1 MKNKRILVLDDYDLT
16 RDVIKRNLTANGY
29 QIYTAGKFELAK
41 EILEE
46 IEIDLVIT
54 DLKMPDISGLDVI
67 KYITEHYKD
76 IEIIVITGYPTI
88 TSAVDAVKLGA
99 DDYLTK
105 PFTDVE
111 LLAAVKKTF
120 EKQENKREFNKEISD
135 GFGEKFG
142 IIGTSDKM
150 LEVFRTI
157 KKASEINSTVL
168 ITGESGTGKELVA
181 RAIHYAGYRA
191 AAPFVPINCGAIPET
206 LLESELFG
214 YVKGAF
220 TGAHT
225 TRNGFFR
232 SANKGTIFL
241 DEISETSMMLQI
253 KLLRV
258 IQEKEVYMVGS
269 AEPHKVDVRILVA
282 SNKDLHGLV
291 DLGRFREDLYYRL
304 NVLTINIPPLR
315 ERGRD
320 IFQLANYFANKYANE
335 FNKKVPVFHDEVLKT
350 FGRYNWPG
358 NVRELENIVHRLVIM
373 DEDGKILK
381 ADLPNY
387 MKSRIGSG
395 TDLTRTL
402 LEMELEYIKNVL
414 EFTNNNKSKAAQIL
428 NIDRKTLNNKLQ
440 QDVEKDLK

>member
-1 MKNKRILVLDDYDLT
+1 MKNKRILVLDDNDIT
-16 RDVIKRNLTANGY
+16 REVIKRNLAANGY
-29 QIYTAGKFELAK
+29 QLYTAGNFDLAK
-41 EILEE
+41 EILQE
-46 IEIDLVIT
+46 IEPDLVIT

-67 KYITEHYKD
+67 TYITENFKNV
-76 IEIIVITGYPTI
+76 EIIVITGYPTI
-88 TSAVDAVKLGA
+88 MSAVDAVKLGA

-111 LLAAVKKTF
+111 LLTAVKKSL

-142 IIGTSDKM
+142 IISNSEKM
-150 LEVFRTI
+150 LEVFKTI

-181 RAIHYAGYRA
+181 RAIHYTGFRA

-225 TRNGFFR
+225 TRNGFFI

-241 DEISETSMMLQI
+241 DKISETSMMLQI

-269 AEPHKVDVRILVA
+269 TKSLKVDVRILVA
-282 SNKDLHGLV
+282 SNKDLYGLV
-291 DLGRFREDLYYRL
+291 GLGKFREDLFYRL
-304 NVLTINIPPLR
+304 NVLTIDIPPLR
-315 ERGRD
+315 ERGAD
-320 IFQLANYFANKYANE
+320 IFQLANYFANKYAEE
-335 FNKKVPVFHDEVLKT
+335 FNKKIPSFNDEVLDILGK
-350 FGRYNWPG
+350 YNWPG
-358 NVRELENIVHRLVIM
+358 NVRELENLVHRLVIM
-373 DEDGKILK
+373 NEDGKIRK
-381 ADLPNY
+381 ADLPVF
-387 MKSRIGSG
+387 MKTRIGSVS
-395 TDLTRTL
+395 DVKRSLQ
-402 LEMELEYIKNVL
+402 EVEIEHIKNVL
-414 EFTNNNKSKAAQIL
+414 EYTDNNKSKASEIL
-428 NIDRKTLNNKLQ
+428 RIDRKTLNNKLNQ
-440 QDVEKDLK
+440 EPKK

>member
-1 MKNKRILVLDDYDLT
+1 MKNKRILVLDDNDIT
-16 RDVIKRNLTANGY
+16 REVIKRNLAANGY
-29 QIYTAGKFELAK
+29 QLYTAGNFDLAK
-41 EILEE
+41 EILQE
-46 IEIDLVIT
+46 IEPDLVIT

-67 KYITEHYKD
+67 TYITENFKNV
-76 IEIIVITGYPTI
+76 EIIVITGYPTI
-88 TSAVDAVKLGA
+88 MSAVDAVKLGA

-111 LLAAVKKTF
+111 LLTAVKKSL

-142 IIGTSDKM
+142 IISNSEKM
-150 LEVFRTI
+150 LEVFKTI

-181 RAIHYAGYRA
+181 RAIHYTGFRA

-225 TRNGFFR
+225 TRNGFFI

-241 DEISETSMMLQI
+241 DKISETSMMLQI

-269 AEPHKVDVRILVA
+269 TKSLKVDVRILVA
-282 SNKDLHGLV
+282 SNKNLYGLV
-291 DLGRFREDLYYRL
+291 GLGKFREDLFYRL
-304 NVLTINIPPLR
+304 NVLTIDIPPLR
-315 ERGRD
+315 ERGAD
-320 IFQLANYFANKYANE
+320 IFQLANYFANKYAEE
-335 FNKKVPVFHDEVLKT
+335 FNKKIPSFNDEVLDILGK
-350 FGRYNWPG
+350 YNWPG
-358 NVRELENIVHRLVIM
+358 NVRELENLVHRLVIM
-373 DEDGKILK
+373 NEDGKIRK
-381 ADLPNY
+381 ADLPVF
-387 MKSRIGSG
+387 MKTRIGSVS
-395 TDLTRTL
+395 DVKRSLQ
-402 LEMELEYIKNVL
+402 EVEIEHIKNVL
-414 EFTNNNKSKAAQIL
+414 EYTDNNKSKASEIL
-428 NIDRKTLNNKLQ
+428 LIDRKTLNNKLNQ
-440 QDVEKDLK
+440 EPKK

>member
-1 MKNKRILVLDDYDLT
+1 MKNKRILVLDDNDIT
-16 RDVIKRNLTANGY
+16 REVIKRNLAANGY
-29 QIYTAGKFELAK
+29 QLYTAGNFDLAK
-41 EILEE
+41 EILQE
-46 IEIDLVIT
+46 IEPDLVIT

-67 KYITEHYKD
+67 TYITENFKNV
-76 IEIIVITGYPTI
+76 EIIVITGYPTI

-111 LLAAVKKTF
+111 LLTAVKKSL

-142 IIGTSDKM
+142 IISNSEKM
-150 LEVFRTI
+150 LEVFKTI

-181 RAIHYAGYRA
+181 RAIHYTGFRA

-225 TRNGFFR
+225 TRNGFFI

-269 AEPHKVDVRILVA
+269 TKSLKVDVRILVA
-282 SNKDLHGLV
+282 SNKDLYGLV
-291 DLGRFREDLYYRL
+291 GLGKFREDLFYRL
-304 NVLTINIPPLR
+304 NVLTIDIPPLR
-315 ERGRD
+315 ERGAD
-320 IFQLANYFANKYANE
+320 IFQLANYFANKYAEE
-335 FNKKVPVFHDEVLKT
+335 FNKKIPSFNDEVLDILGK
-350 FGRYNWPG
+350 YNWPG
-358 NVRELENIVHRLVIM
+358 NVRELENLVHRLVIM
-373 DEDGKILK
+373 NEDGKIRK
-381 ADLPNY
+381 ADLPVF
-387 MKSRIGSG
+387 MKTRIGSVS
-395 TDLTRTL
+395 DVKRSLQ
-402 LEMELEYIKNVL
+402 EVEIEHIKNVL
-414 EFTNNNKSKAAQIL
+414 EYTDNNKSKASEIL
-428 NIDRKTLNNKLQ
+428 LIDRKTLNNKLNQ
-440 QDVEKDLK
+440 EPKK

>member
-1 MKNKRILVLDDYDLT
+1 MKNKRILVLDDNDIT
-16 RDVIKRNLTANGY
+16 REVIKRNLAANGY
-29 QIYTAGKFELAK
+29 QLYTAGNFDLAK
-41 EILEE
+41 EILQE
-46 IEIDLVIT
+46 IEPDLVIT

-67 KYITEHYKD
+67 TYITENFKNV
-76 IEIIVITGYPTI
+76 EIIVITGYPTI

-111 LLAAVKKTF
+111 LLTAVKKSL

-142 IIGTSDKM
+142 IISNSEKM
-150 LEVFRTI
+150 LEVFKTI

-181 RAIHYAGYRA
+181 RAIHYTGFRA

-225 TRNGFFR
+225 TRNGFFI

-269 AEPHKVDVRILVA
+269 TKSLKVDVRILVA
-282 SNKDLHGLV
+282 SNKDLYGLV
-291 DLGRFREDLYYRL
+291 GLGKFREDLFYRL
-304 NVLTINIPPLR
+304 NVLTIDIPPLR
-315 ERGRD
+315 ERGAD
-320 IFQLANYFANKYANE
+320 IFQLANYFANKYAEE
-335 FNKKVPVFHDEVLKT
+335 FNKKIPSFNDEVLDILGK
-350 FGRYNWPG
+350 YNWPG
-358 NVRELENIVHRLVIM
+358 NVRELENLVHRLVIM
-373 DEDGKILK
+373 NEDGKIRK
-381 ADLPNY
+381 ADLPVF
-387 MKSRIGSG
+387 MKTRIGSVS
-395 TDLTRTL
+395 DVKRSLQ
-402 LEMELEYIKNVL
+402 EVEIEHIKNVL
-414 EFTNNNKSKAAQIL
+414 EYTDNNKSKASEIL
-428 NIDRKTLNNKLQ
+428 RIDRKTLNNKLNQ
-440 QDVEKDLK
+440 EPKK

>member
-1 MKNKRILVLDDYDLT
+1 MKNKRILVLDDNDIT
-16 RDVIKRNLTANGY
+16 REVIKRNLAANGY
-29 QIYTAGKFELAK
+29 QLYTAGNFDLAK
-41 EILEE
+41 EILQE
-46 IEIDLVIT
+46 IEPDLVIT

-67 KYITEHYKD
+67 TYITENFKNV
-76 IEIIVITGYPTI
+76 EIIVITGYPTI

-111 LLAAVKKTF
+111 LLTAVKKSL

-142 IIGTSDKM
+142 IISNSEKM
-150 LEVFRTI
+150 LEVFKTI

-181 RAIHYAGYRA
+181 RAIHYTGFRA

-225 TRNGFFR
+225 TRNGFFI

-269 AEPHKVDVRILVA
+269 TKSLKVDVRILVA
-282 SNKDLHGLV
+282 SNKNLYGLV
-291 DLGRFREDLYYRL
+291 GLGKFREDLFYRL
-304 NVLTINIPPLR
+304 NVLTIDIPPLR
-315 ERGRD
+315 ERGAD
-320 IFQLANYFANKYANE
+320 IFQLANYFANKYAEE
-335 FNKKVPVFHDEVLKT
+335 FNKKIPSFNDEVLDILGK
-350 FGRYNWPG
+350 YNWPG
-358 NVRELENIVHRLVIM
+358 NVRELENLVHRLVIM
-373 DEDGKILK
+373 NEDGKIRK
-381 ADLPNY
+381 ADLPVF
-387 MKSRIGSG
+387 MKTRIGSVS
-395 TDLTRTL
+395 DVKRSLQ
-402 LEMELEYIKNVL
+402 EVEIEHIKNVL
-414 EFTNNNKSKAAQIL
+414 EYTDNNKSKASEIL
-428 NIDRKTLNNKLQ
+428 RIDRKTLNNKLNQ
-440 QDVEKDLK
+440 EPKK

>member
-1 MKNKRILVLDDYDLT
+1 MKNKRILVLDDSDIT
-16 RDVIKRNLTANGY
+16 RDVIKRNLAAHGY
-29 QIYTAGKFELAK
+29 QLYTAGNFDLAK
-41 EILEE
+41 EILQE
-46 IEIDLVIT
+46 IEPDLVIT

-67 KYITEHYKD
+67 TYITENYKD
-76 IEIIVITGYPTI
+76 VEIIVITGYPTI

-111 LLAAVKKTF
+111 LLAAVKKAL

-142 IIGTSDKM
+142 IIGNSEKM
-150 LEVFRTI
+150 LEVFKTI
-157 KKASEINSTVL
+157 KKASEINSTVM

-181 RAIHYAGYRA
+181 RAIHYTGFRG

-225 TRNGFFR
+225 TRNGFFK

-269 AEPHKVDVRILVA
+269 TEAQKVDVRILVA
-282 SNKDLHGLV
+282 SNKDLYGLV
-291 DLGRFREDLYYRL
+291 ELGKFREDLFYRL

-315 ERGRD
+315 ERGAD
-320 IFQLANYFANKYANE
+320 IFQLANYFANKYASE
-335 FNKKVPVFHDEVLKT
+335 FDKKIPSFNDEVLDILGK
-350 FGRYNWPG
+350 YNWPG
-358 NVRELENIVHRLVIM
+358 NVRELENLVHRLVIM
-373 DEDGKILK
+373 NEDGIIRK
-381 ADLPNY
+381 ADLPVF
-387 MKSRIGSG
+387 MKSRIGSVS
-395 TDLTRTL
+395 DVKRTL
-402 LEMELEYIKNVL
+402 QEVEIEHIKNVL
-414 EFTNNNKSKAAQIL
+414 EYTDNNKSKASEIL
-428 NIDRKTLNNKLQ
+428 HIDRKTLNNKLNQ
-440 QDVEKDLK
+440 ENKTKL

>member
-1 MKNKRILVLDDYDLT
+1 MKNKRILVLDDSDIT
-16 RDVIKRNLTANGY
+16 RDVIKRNLAAHGY
-29 QIYTAGKFELAK
+29 QLYTAGNFDLAK
-41 EILEE
+41 EILKE
-46 IEIDLVIT
+46 IEPDLVIT

-67 KYITEHYKD
+67 TYITENFKNV
-76 IEIIVITGYPTI
+76 EIIVITGYPTI

-111 LLAAVKKTF
+111 LLAAVKKAL
-120 EKQENKREFNKEISD
+120 EKQENKREFNREITD

-142 IIGTSDKM
+142 IIGNSEKM
-150 LEVFRTI
+150 LEVFKTI

-181 RAIHYAGYRA
+181 RAIHYTGFRG

-225 TRNGFFR
+225 TRNGFFK
-232 SANKGTIFL
+232 SAHKGTIFL

-269 AEPHKVDVRILVA
+269 TEAQKVDVRILVA
-282 SNKDLHGLV
+282 SNKDLYGLV
-291 DLGRFREDLYYRL
+291 ELGKFREDLFYRL

-315 ERGRD
+315 ERGAD
-320 IFQLANYFANKYANE
+320 IFQLANYFANKYASE
-335 FNKKVPVFHDEVLKT
+335 FDKKIPSFNDEVLEILGK
-350 FGRYNWPG
+350 YNWPG
-358 NVRELENIVHRLVIM
+358 NVRELENLVHRLVIM
-373 DEDGKILK
+373 NEDGIIRK
-381 ADLPNY
+381 ADLPVF
-387 MKSRIGSG
+387 MKSRIGGVS
-395 TDLTRTL
+395 DVKRTL
-402 LEMELEYIKNVL
+402 QEVEIEHIKNVL
-414 EFTNNNKSKAAQIL
+414 EYTDNNKSKASEIL
-428 NIDRKTLNNKLQ
+428 HIDRKTLNNKLNQ
-440 QDVEKDLK
+440 ENKTKL

>member
-1 MKNKRILVLDDYDLT
+1 MKNKRILVLDDSDIT
-16 RDVIKRNLTANGY
+16 RDVIKRNLAAHGY
-29 QIYTAGKFELAK
+29 QLYTAGNFDLAK
-41 EILEE
+41 EILQE
-46 IEIDLVIT
+46 IEPDLVIT

-67 KYITEHYKD
+67 TYITENFKNV
-76 IEIIVITGYPTI
+76 EIIVITGYPTI

-111 LLAAVKKTF
+111 LLAAVKKAL
-120 EKQENKREFNKEISD
+120 EKQDNKREFNREITD

-142 IIGTSDKM
+142 IIGSSEKM
-150 LEVFRTI
+150 LEVFKTI
-157 KKASEINSTVL
+157 KKASEINSTVM

-181 RAIHYAGYRA
+181 RAIHYTGFRGA
-191 AAPFVPINCGAIPET
+191 ASFVPINCGAIPET

-225 TRNGFFR
+225 TRDGFFK

-269 AEPHKVDVRILVA
+269 TEAQKVDVRILVA
-282 SNKDLHGLV
+282 SNKDLYGLV
-291 DLGRFREDLYYRL
+291 RLGKFREDLFYRL

-315 ERGRD
+315 ERGTD
-320 IFQLANYFANKYANE
+320 IFQLANYFANKYASE
-335 FNKKVPVFHDEVLKT
+335 FDKKIPSFNDEVLDILGK
-350 FGRYNWPG
+350 YNWPG
-358 NVRELENIVHRLVIM
+358 NVRELENLVHRLVIM
-373 DEDGKILK
+373 NEDGIIRK
-381 ADLPNY
+381 ADLPVF
-387 MKSRIGSG
+387 MKSRISNVS
-395 TDLTRTL
+395 DVKRTL
-402 LEMELEYIKNVL
+402 QEVEIEHIKNVL
-414 EFTNNNKSKAAQIL
+414 EYTDNNKSKASEIL
-428 NIDRKTLNNKLQ
+428 HIDRKTLNNKLNQ
-440 QDVEKDLK
+440 ENKKNS

>member
-1 MKNKRILVLDDYDLT
+1 MKNKRILVLDDSDVT
-16 RDVIKRNLTANGY
+16 RDVIKRNLAAHGY
-29 QIYTAGKFELAK
+29 QLYTAGNFDLAK
-41 EILEE
+41 EILQE
-46 IEIDLVIT
+46 IEPDLVIT

-67 KYITEHYKD
+67 TYITENFKNV
-76 IEIIVITGYPTI
+76 EIIVITGYPTI

-111 LLAAVKKTF
+111 LLAAVKKAM
-120 EKQENKREFNKEISD
+120 EKQDNKREFNREITD

-142 IIGTSDKM
+142 IIGNSEKM
-150 LEVFRTI
+150 LEVFKTI
-157 KKASEINSTVL
+157 KKASEINSTVM

-181 RAIHYAGYRA
+181 RAIHYTGFRGA
-191 AAPFVPINCGAIPET
+191 ASFVPINCGAIPET

-225 TRNGFFR
+225 TREGFFK

-269 AEPHKVDVRILVA
+269 TEAQKVDVRILVA
-282 SNKDLHGLV
+282 SNKDLYGLV
-291 DLGRFREDLYYRL
+291 ALGKFREDLFYRL

-315 ERGRD
+315 ERGAD
-320 IFQLANYFANKYANE
+320 IFQLANYFANKYASE
-335 FNKKVPVFHDEVLKT
+335 FDKKIPSFSDEVLDILGK
-350 FGRYNWPG
+350 YNWPG
-358 NVRELENIVHRLVIM
+358 NVRELENLVHRLVIM
-373 DEDGKILK
+373 NEDGIIRK
-381 ADLPNY
+381 ADLPVF
-387 MKSRIGSG
+387 MKSRIGSVS
-395 TDLTRTL
+395 DVKRTL
-402 LEMELEYIKNVL
+402 QEVEIEHIKNVL
-414 EFTNNNKSKAAQIL
+414 EYTDNNKSKASEIL
-428 NIDRKTLNNKLQ
+428 HIDRKTLNNKLNQ
-440 QDVEKDLK
+440 ENKTNS

>member
-1 MKNKRILVLDDYDLT
+1 MKNKRILVLDDNDIT
-16 RDVIKRNLTANGY
+16 REVIKRNLAANGY
-29 QIYTAGKFELAK
+29 QLYTAGNFDLAK
-41 EILEE
+41 EILQE
-46 IEIDLVIT
+46 IEPDLVIT

-67 KYITEHYKD
+67 TYITENFKNV
-76 IEIIVITGYPTI
+76 EIIVITGYPTI
-88 TSAVDAVKLGA
+88 MSAVDAVKLGA

-111 LLAAVKKTF
+111 LLTAVKKSL

-142 IIGTSDKM
+142 IISNSEKM
-150 LEVFRTI
+150 LEVFKTI

-181 RAIHYAGYRA
+181 RAIHYTGFRA

-225 TRNGFFR
+225 TRNGFFI

-241 DEISETSMMLQI
+241 DKISETSMMLQI

-269 AEPHKVDVRILVA
+269 TKSLKVDVRILVA
-282 SNKDLHGLV
+282 SNKNLYGLV
-291 DLGRFREDLYYRL
+291 GLGKFREDLFYRL
-304 NVLTINIPPLR
+304 NVLTIDIPPLR
-315 ERGRD
+315 ERGAD
-320 IFQLANYFANKYANE
+320 IFQLANYFANKYAEE
-335 FNKKVPVFHDEVLKT
+335 FNKKIPSFNDEVLDILGK
-350 FGRYNWPG
+350 YNWPG
-358 NVRELENIVHRLVIM
+358 NVRELENLVHRLVIM
-373 DEDGKILK
+373 NEDGKIRK
-381 ADLPNY
+381 ADLPVF
-387 MKSRIGSG
+387 MKTRIGSVS
-395 TDLTRTL
+395 DVKRSLQ
-402 LEMELEYIKNVL
+402 EVEIEHIKNVL
-414 EFTNNNKSKAAQIL
+414 EYTDNNKSKASEIL
-428 NIDRKTLNNKLQ
+428 RIDRKTLNNKLNQ
-440 QDVEKDLK
+440 EPKK

>member
-1 MKNKRILVLDDYDLT
+1 MKNKRILVLDDNDIT
-16 RDVIKRNLTANGY
+16 REVIKRNLAANGY
-29 QIYTAGKFELAK
+29 QLYTAGNFDLAK
-41 EILEE
+41 EILQE
-46 IEIDLVIT
+46 IEPDLVIT

-67 KYITEHYKD
+67 TYITENFKNV
-76 IEIIVITGYPTI
+76 EIIVITGYPTI

-111 LLAAVKKTF
+111 LLTAVKKSL

-142 IIGTSDKM
+142 IISNSEKM
-150 LEVFRTI
+150 LEVFKTI

-181 RAIHYAGYRA
+181 RAIHYTGFRA

-225 TRNGFFR
+225 TRNGFFI

-241 DEISETSMMLQI
+241 DKISETSMMLQI

-269 AEPHKVDVRILVA
+269 TKSLKVDVRILVA
-282 SNKDLHGLV
+282 SNKDLYGLV
-291 DLGRFREDLYYRL
+291 GLGKFREDLFYRL
-304 NVLTINIPPLR
+304 NVLTIDIPPLR
-315 ERGRD
+315 ERGAD
-320 IFQLANYFANKYANE
+320 IFQLANYFANKYAEE
-335 FNKKVPVFHDEVLKT
+335 FNKKIPSFNDEVLDILGK
-350 FGRYNWPG
+350 YNWPG
-358 NVRELENIVHRLVIM
+358 NVRELENLVHRLVIM
-373 DEDGKILK
+373 NEDGKIRK
-381 ADLPNY
+381 ADLPVF
-387 MKSRIGSG
+387 MKTRIGSVS
-395 TDLTRTL
+395 DVKRSLQ
-402 LEMELEYIKNVL
+402 EVEIEHIKNVL
-414 EFTNNNKSKAAQIL
+414 EYTDNNKSKASEIL
-428 NIDRKTLNNKLQ
+428 LIDRKTLNNKLNQ
-440 QDVEKDLK
+440 EPKK